1 MISFRIDE
9 KGLITQCNQNSDR
22 LYTKP
27 SFTCEKLEM
36 LRISIKVKSELR
48 SLHSQAEIITDFIRF
63 QILFLYDLQGTRC
76 N

>member
-1 MISFRIDE
+1 
-9 KGLITQCNQNSDR
+9 
-22 LYTKP
+22 
-27 SFTCEKLEM
+27 M